1 MTLAS
6 FSRFISGV
14 ARKSRHLYLR
24 RAIPPTGESFETDET
39 EVSFQASYAYEG
51 CRHFATRAVITQP
64 GRSVILTI
72 GTWPR
77 IFVSTLLTAVLAF
90 TGSTARGEQTQP
102 MSFRQLTVADG
113 LSQNTVMD
121 ILQDD
126 FGYIWLATENGLDR
140 YDGYSVHSYQRGV
153 VKEGDLANDYIW
165 KIDQDEAQ
173 NLWLATEGGGV
184 AMWDRQTDRFTHF
197 RRNPGDSNSLSSDR
211 TRTLLHTERG
221 VWVGTHNA
229 GLNLLDPLTGQVM
242 QFRHDPDDSASLP
255 GDSVYALIED
265 SYGGLWIGTN
275 AGLAWLQ
282 SGSRS
287 FVHFQHDP
295 DNEFSLS
302 SNEVRAL
309 HLDSHGGVWVGTL
322 DGGLNVLDRRSG
334 RFTHYSHSPTDPTS
348 LSHNDV
354 RGILEDQAGRMW
366 IATINGLNVLQPYAS
381 EFQHYFAEDD
391 RDGLSDSYL
400 MSVFQ
405 DRGGVLWI
413 GTRTGGVNSW
423 NSRSWTFGHNKPDW
437 LRSLSVTAFATD
449 PNNLWLGTL
458 GGGLK
463 QIDRKTGQVTHI
475 STASPEFDLRDDR
488 VMSLLIDHLGGLW
501 VGTMDHGVAWL
512 PRDRKQFVHL
522 TADDELASSLA
533 HDSAMAIF
541 EDASGKIWI
550 GSFGAGVSLF
560 DPENHS
566 HTHFTHDPQ
575 DRSSFCGTQGRD
587 FALDRYGALWIAT
600 EQGLCRFDSTTET
613 FTRYQHDDSD
623 PQSIAENSIFS
634 LHQDGGGRLWVG
646 TGGGGLNEVIQ
657 QTDGSISFRTITRRE
672 GLASNMIYGVR
683 SDGGGQLWLSSNNG
697 LTRYDPITGK
707 ATNYRRTHGLQG
719 EEYHYGATHQSADGY
734 LYFGGANGFN
744 QFDPS
749 EVDSTHIPPP
759 VVLTD
764 VLKMNTSI
772 RRNAPLGTTD
782 SIELSYRESAITFQ
796 FSALDFTEP
805 ENNQYRYQLEGFD
818 EDWVDAGNR
827 SSVTYTNL
835 DGGQY
840 RFRVIAASSE
850 GSWNQEG
857 ISIGLDVAPA
867 PWLSAGAFGAY
878 TMVAIGLLL
887 TLMTQQRRR
896 LRRQLAYRD
905 RLEREVESRT
915 EELAHANVELQQAS
929 AAKGEFLARM
939 SHEIRSPI
947 HGVLG
952 MTELLTRTTLNSK
965 QAKFAETIGSSARSL
980 LDIINDVLDFSKLET
995 ENMELDEI
1003 ATDIE
1008 VVVDDI
1014 ISMFAVQAHSK
1025 NLELVS
1031 RLPADGMDQ
1040 VIVDP
1045 LRLRQ
1050 VLVNLVNN
1058 AIKFTERGRIELI
1071 VEKFADSPSSSI
1083 LAFRVKDTG
1092 QGIAPENQAHI
1103 FDSFAQESA
1112 ATARQFGG
1120 TGLGLSICRELVQ
1133 LMRGRLNLASA
1144 PGEGSTFSFQL
1155 NLQKAPLSPPNEPAE
1170 ISAQVLIA
1178 VNEPALARQINH
1190 YLDAWGSRCKSTG
1203 DTTETL
1209 KILIDAVADREHF
1222 EVILVSEKLLQSGGD
1237 ELKNA
1242 FEDLRSRSP
1251 KVIVL
1256 QSITSTETPF
1266 LPISCE
1272 SLNIPLKRKELLQ
1285 QLSEFSSHAIE
1296 KTSVADPK
1304 AAIEPIRTA
1313 SYARVLVVEDS
1324 EVNQEVL
1331 AGMLL
1336 ELGCSYALASDGRSA
1351 ISCAEAEKFDAV
1363 LMDYQL
1369 PDIDGIETSRRI
1381 RSTCPENSE
1390 TPIIMLTANASVED
1404 RENFLSAGLDDF
1416 LAKPCTLEELGEKL
1430 AIWLPD
1436 ANDASPDTIPESH
1449 ESVVSTA
1456 LLKQIQ
1462 LEYDDGALQRI
1473 AGLKRPDGSNMLTH
1487 AVEVFRS
1494 SCDESIQSIRSATE
1508 LGDIDTIRFLA
1519 HKLKSSCANLG
1530 AVSMAN
1536 LCRDLEQTVADKT
1549 LAELKESVAQLEE
1562 QKTQVNDWL
1571 KERTRDSA

>member
-1 MTLAS
+1 MLA
-6 FSRFISGV
+6 G
-14 ARKSRHLYLR
+14 
-24 RAIPPTGESFETDET
+24 
-39 EVSFQASYAYEG
+39 
-51 CRHFATRAVITQP
+51 
-64 GRSVILTI
+64 
-72 GTWPR
+72 
-77 IFVSTLLTAVLAF
+77 LLMF
-90 TGSTARGEQTQP
+90 TCSTALGEQAQP

-153 VKEGDLANDYIW
+153 VHEGDLANDYIW
-165 KIDQDEAQ
+165 KIDQDAAQ

-184 AMWDRQTDRFTHF
+184 ARWDRQTDKFTHF
-197 RRNPGDSNSLSSDR
+197 RRNPEDSRSLSSDR
-211 TRTLLHTERG
+211 TRTLLYTERG

-229 GLNLLDPLTGQVM
+229 GLNLLDPSTGQATR
-242 QFRHDPDDSASLP
+242 FRHDPDDPASLP

-265 SYGGLWIGTN
+265 TYGGLWIGTD

-282 SGSRS
+282 AGSRN

-295 DNEFSLS
+295 ENEFSLS

-334 RFTHYSHSPTDPTS
+334 RFTHYSHDPLDPTS

-354 RGILEDQAGRMW
+354 RGILEDDAGRMW
-366 IATINGLNVLQPYAS
+366 IATISGLNVLQPYAS
-381 EFQHYFAEDD
+381 EFQHYYAEDH

-423 NSRSWTFGHNKPDW
+423 NSRSWAFGHNKPGW
-437 LRSLSVTAFATD
+437 LKSLSVTAFATD
-449 PNNLWLGTL
+449 PNSLWLGTL

-463 QIDRKTGQVTHI
+463 LVDRKSGQVTHI
-475 STASPEFDLRDDR
+475 STANAEYDLRDDR
-488 VMSLLIDHLGGLW
+488 VMSLLVDHLGGLW

-512 PRDRKQFVHL
+512 PRDRQQFVHL
-522 TADDELASSLA
+522 SAEEDLDSSLA
-533 HDSAMAIF
+533 HNSAMAIF

-550 GSFGAGVSLF
+550 GSFGSGVTRF
-560 DPENHS
+560 DPEHHS
-566 HTHFTHDPQ
+566 YSRFAHDPQ
-575 DRSSFCGTQGRD
+575 DGSSFCGTQGRD
-587 FALDRYGALWIAT
+587 FALDRYGSLWIAT
-600 EQGLCRFDSTTET
+600 EQGLCRFDNVSET
-613 FTRYQHDDSD
+613 FTNYRHDDAD
-623 PQSIAENSIFS
+623 PQSLAENSVFS
-634 LHQDGGGRLWVG
+634 LHQDGRGRLWVG

-657 QTDGSISFRTITRRE
+657 NAEGDISFRTITRRE

-683 SDGGGQLWLSSNNG
+683 SDGGGRLWLSSNNG
-697 LTRYDPITGK
+697 LTRYDPNSGE

-764 VLKMNTSI
+764 VRKMNTSI
-772 RRNAPLGTTD
+772 RLDDPLGGTD
-782 SIELSYRESAITFQ
+782 SLELSYRESAITFH

-835 DGGQY
+835 NGGEY

-850 GSWNQEG
+850 GAWNEEG
-857 ISIGLDVAPA
+857 ISIGLRVAPA
-867 PWLSAGAFGAY
+867 PWLSAGAYGLY
-878 TMVAIGLLL
+878 TMIALGMLLAL
-887 TLMTQQRRR
+887 TTRQRRR
-896 LRRQLAYRD
+896 LQRQLAYRE
-905 RLEREVESRT
+905 RLEREVENRT

-952 MTELLTRTTLNSK
+952 MTELLTRTNLDSK
-965 QAKFAETIGSSARSL
+965 QAKFADTIGSSARSL

-1003 ATDIE
+1003 ATNVEGI
-1008 VVVDDI
+1008 VDDI
-1014 ISMFAVQAHSK
+1014 ISMFAVQAHTK
-1025 NLELVS
+1025 GLELVS
-1031 RLPADGMDQ
+1031 RLPAEDIDQ
-1040 VIVDP
+1040 VLVDP
-1045 LRLRQ
+1045 FRLRQ

-1071 VEKFADSPSSSI
+1071 VEKFADSPTSSI

-1092 QGIAPENQAHI
+1092 RGIAPENQAHI
-1103 FDSFAQESA
+1103 FESFAQESA

-1120 TGLGLSICRELVQ
+1120 TGLGLSICKELVQ
-1133 LMRGRLNLASA
+1133 LMRGRLNLAST

-1155 NLQKAPLSPPNEPAE
+1155 NLQKATPSVSKAPTELDAR
-1170 ISAQVLIA
+1170 ALIA
-1178 VNEPALARQINH
+1178 ISEPALARQINH
-1190 YLDAWGSRCKSTG
+1190 YLDAWGTHCKSTG
-1203 DTTETL
+1203 NTTEAL
-1209 KILIDAVADREHF
+1209 KILADIKADREQF
-1222 EVILVSEKLLQSGGD
+1222 EVIIVSEKLLQTGGT
-1237 ELKNA
+1237 ELSDA
-1242 FEDLRSRSP
+1242 FKDIRSRKL

-1256 QSITSTETPF
+1256 QSITSTDA
-1266 LPISCE
+1266 LPLLTSHNT
-1272 SLNIPLKRKELLQ
+1272 LTIPLKRRELQ
-1285 QLSEFSSHAIE
+1285 QQLAEYARIPIVQPLTGGSE
-1296 KTSVADPK
+1296 
-1304 AAIEPIRTA
+1304 AAIKPILTNA
-1313 SYARVLVVEDS
+1313 HARILVVEDS

-1351 ISCAEAEKFDAV
+1351 IELAEAEKFDAV

-1369 PDIDGIETSRRI
+1369 PDIDGIETSQRI
-1381 RSTCPENSE
+1381 RRESLDNSA
-1390 TPIIMLTANASVED
+1390 TPIIMLTANASAKD
-1404 RENFLSAGLDDF
+1404 RERFLSSGLDDF

-1430 AIWLPD
+1430 SRWLPD
-1436 ANDASPDTIPESH
+1436 SSNESLSASPEPQEPRT
-1449 ESVVSTA
+1449 STA
-1456 LLKQIQ
+1456 ALRKQLQ
-1462 LEYDDGALQRI
+1462 LEYDDSALQRI
-1473 AGLKRPDGSNMLTH
+1473 AGLRRPDGSNMLTH
-1487 AVEVFRS
+1487 AVEVFRT
-1494 SCDESIQSIRSATE
+1494 SCDESIQSMRSATE
-1508 LGDIDTIRFLA
+1508 LGDIDTIRFVA

-1536 LCRDLEQTVADKT
+1536 LCRDLEQTVSEKT
-1549 LAELKESVAQLEE
+1549 PVELEESISQLEE
-1562 QKTQVNDWL
+1562 QNTQVNDWL
-1571 KERTRDSA
+1571 KEQTRDSA